1 MNDSRS
7 SYSALP
13 FRKVAVVGAGTM
25 GAQIAAHFANA
36 GLEVELL
43 DIAAPEGP
51 KNAIVEGAFKRAG
64 KLRPAPLFTAKTAK
78 RIRLGNLDE
87 HMDRLADAEWI
98 VEAVVERLD
107 IKQSLFEKIEA
118 VASDTAI
125 ISTNTSGIPIAS
137 ITSDKSASFR
147 RRFLGTHFFNPPRYL
162 KLLEVIPGADTD
174 PDIVA
179 RISEYARV
187 HLGKGVVVAKDS
199 PYFIGNRIG
208 IFALLLAM
216 SERSEH
222 GFSMEE
228 VDTLTGELVGHPRS
242 ATFRTADVVGL
253 DVMKAVIDNLGAAI
267 ENDESKALFTVPAE
281 LEKLVEQ
288 GSLGAKTRAGY
299 YQKVD
304 GEIRS
309 WDPSDEEYKSAPELD
324 LPSLSEIKASGGL
337 VSRLRALFHDET
349 KVGDSFRR
357 TTLGLLAYAA
367 RRIPEITD
375 SPASIDQAIKWGF
388 GWKMGPFEIWDA
400 LGIDEVRDRMKELDL
415 SLPDWAAEMDPETGF
430 YQVVGDVPSIY
441 DPEDASF
448 TALSL
453 ARDEASYFAATR
465 VITETDSTL
474 LRHFSD
480 DVAILEF
487 RSKANTLGA
496 GVIGDILEALSTVEA
511 NPDLRGLV
519 IANSG
524 SNFSVGANLGEVGQ
538 ALLAG
543 EFEEIGRA
551 VQNFQKAMEA
561 VHNSLKPVVVACHS
575 RVLGGATELVMS
587 SRSPLAAA
595 ESYMGLVELG
605 VGLIPAGTGCLRLME
620 NASRA
625 APSGHP
631 SEILSLLQK
640 RFQQVAMARV
650 SSSAQDA
657 KDMGYLRESAPIVMR
672 EERRFFAAAAEV
684 VRLSDQGYAPPV
696 DDGQVHALGAPGR
709 AAFESMAY
717 QFHQGRFISDYDLL
731 LAKKLAYVMTG
742 GDLLGDGLISR
753 SHVLDLEREA
763 FMSLLGEKNTQARI
777 RSLLETGKPL
787 RN

>member
-7 SYSALP
+7 SYSVLP

-51 KNAIVEGAFKRAG
+51 KNAIVEGAFKRAA
-64 KLRPAPLFTAKTAK
+64 KLRPAPLFTAETAN

-87 HMDRLADAEWI
+87 HMGRLADAEWI

-107 IKQSLFEKIEA
+107 IKQALFEKIEA
-118 VASDTAI
+118 VASDSAI

-137 ITSDKSASFR
+137 ITKDKSASFR

-162 KLLEVIPGADTD
+162 KLLEVIPGTDTD
-174 PDIVA
+174 PDIVT

-216 SERSEH
+216 SERSEY

-253 DVMKAVIDNLGAAI
+253 DVMKAVIDNLGAAV
-267 ENDESKALFTVPAE
+267 ENDESKAVFTVPAE
-281 LEKLVEQ
+281 LAELVEQ

-309 WDPSDEEYKSAPELD
+309 WDRSDGEYKSAPELD

-400 LGIDEVRDRMKELDL
+400 LGINEVRDCMTELGL

-430 YQVVGDVPSIY
+430 YQVVGDLPSIFN
-441 DPEDASF
+441 PEDASF
-448 TALSL
+448 SALSP
-453 ARDEASYFAATR
+453 ARDEASYFADRR
-465 VITETDSTL
+465 VIKETESTI

-496 GVIGDILEALSTVEA
+496 GVIRDILEALASIESDP
-511 NPDLRGLV
+511 NLRGLI

-524 SNFSVGANLGEVGQ
+524 SNFSVGANLAEVGQ

-551 VQNFQKAMEA
+551 VQNFQTAMEA

-587 SRSPLAAA
+587 CRSPLAAA
-595 ESYMGLVELG
+595 ESYLGLVELG

-620 NASRA
+620 HASRA

-631 SEILSLLQK
+631 SEILSFLQK
-640 RFQQVAMARV
+640 RFQQVAMAKV
-650 SSSAQDA
+650 SSSALDA
-657 KDMGYLRESAPIVMR
+657 KEMGYLRESAPIVMR

-696 DDGQVHALGAPGR
+696 DDTQVHALGAPGR

-731 LAKKLAYVMTG
+731 LAKKLAYVMSG
-742 GDLLGDGLISR
+742 GDMLGDGLISR

-763 FMSLLGEKNTQARI
+763 FLSLLGEKNTQARI